1 MSIRLV
7 TKDNK
12 NINVSV
18 NEILDFKII
27 TDMLEIYDID
37 KSANYEIEDTYEIPL
52 DITYNTLKKILEFS
66 SFETKNVNI
75 HIHEKSVFYSKYFE
89 MKDEELFDVI
99 NSADYLNY
107 DYLIDKACDKLSDD
121 ILSCNSVD
129 ELKKKFKITREFTK
143 EEENEILNYST
154 M

>member
-37 KSANYEIEDTYEIPL
+37 KSANYEIEETYEIPL

-75 HIHEKSVFYSKYFE
+75 HIHEKSVFYNKYFE
-89 MKDEELFDVI
+89 MKDE
-99 NSADYLNY
+99 DYSML
-107 DYLIDKACDKLSDD
+107 LIVL
-121 ILSCNSVD
+121 I
-129 ELKKKFKITREFTK
+129 I
-143 EEENEILNYST
+143 
-154 M
+154 